1 MEPSNGM
8 EGDGGSSAGCQ
19 LGGCHSP
26 VTSSSFQCCQH
37 CPQLLA
43 LAQAEP
49 CSVLKQLPCAI
60 CVESLSCCMSCH
72 FGRQGRLKASVARLK
87 IYAQRQVCGIA
98 AAEPRIAGP
107 ITHPPVIMQQGDAC
121 DPRQLR
127 PKALVCIVN
136 LFACKQVCGA
146 AGGQPRIAGPITYT
160 PVIGQQ
166 GRRLQAQAIVDS
178 VSGDATPMVPST
190 TSIAEGSWWVPDAT
204 EEAAGTAEKKK
215 KKEEP
220 AKTEGE
226 KVRTITRMPPTC
238 GSMNR
243 WCPLSSVCLTQ
254 HSNQRFCQRDCKS
267 KRAGQRL
274 CVSNTAERAR

>member
-1 MEPSNGM
+1 
-8 EGDGGSSAGCQ
+8 
-19 LGGCHSP
+19 
-26 VTSSSFQCCQH
+26 
-37 CPQLLA
+37 
-43 LAQAEP
+43 
-49 CSVLKQLPCAI
+49 
-60 CVESLSCCMSCH
+60 MSCH
-72 FGRQGRLKASVARLK
+72 LGRQGRLKASVARSR

-98 AAEPRIAGP
+98 VSEPRIAGP
-107 ITHPPVIMQQGDAC
+107 ITHTTVIMQQGGAC

-127 PKALVCIVN
+127 PKALVCFMN

-178 VSGDATPMVPST
+178 ASGDATPMVPST
-190 TSIAEGSWWVPDAT
+190 TSIAEGSWWVPDDA

-215 KKEEP
+215 KKEEA

-238 GSMNR
+238 GSM
-243 WCPLSSVCLTQ
+243 
-254 HSNQRFCQRDCKS
+254 K
-267 KRAGQRL
+267 
-274 CVSNTAERAR
+274 